1 MILCSSYRK
10 KKKWELGLA
19 ERKEEIIGHLLSD
32 LLEWVLCALLLL
44 LITLT
49 LTVLFGLFSTYF
61 LLDLLEEVLC
71 TLSLLLNYTYFYNYL

>member
-1 MILCSSYRK
+1 M
-10 KKKWELGLA
+10 
-19 ERKEEIIGHLLSD
+19 
-32 LLEWVLCALLLL
+32 VLCALLLL

-49 LTVLFGLFSTYF
+49 LTIVFGLFSTYL